1 MRILLSALLLA
12 SSIFAAT
19 PVVPR
24 PAKEFTVVDA
34 SGKQTLLSSYKGKVI
49 LAQFLFTT
57 CPHCQ
62 SLSSKLMKLQQEL
75 GPGVQMVG
83 IAFNDEINP
92 ALTANYARQYANN
105 FPMGYAKRDSVM
117 SYLGLSVM
125 DRWVVPQVM
134 IIDKKFTV
142 RAQTEPSGTEQLQ
155 DSVYLKKFMTDLMKE
170 GAGGAAPALTPRP
183 AATPAGAAK
192 KS

>member
-1 MRILLSALLLA
+1 MRILLSALLVA

-19 PVVPR
+19 PAVPR
-24 PAKEFTVVDA
+24 PAKEFTVVEA
-34 SGKQTLLSSYKGKVI
+34 NGKQSLFSNYKGKVI
-49 LAQFLFTT
+49 VAQFLFTT

-62 SLSSKLMKLQQEL
+62 ALSTKLMKLQQEM
-75 GPGVQMVG
+75 GPNVQVVG
-83 IAFNDEINP
+83 IAFNDEVNP
-92 ALTANYARQYANN
+92 ALAGAYAKQYANN
-105 FPMGYAKRDSVM
+105 FPLGYAKREAVM

-142 RAQTEPSGTEQLQ
+142 RAQTDPMGTEQLQ
-155 DSVYLKKFMTDLMKE
+155 DTVYLKKFITDLLKE
-170 GAGGAAPALTPRP
+170 GAGAAPAVSAKPATTA
-183 AATPAGAAK
+183 AATGK